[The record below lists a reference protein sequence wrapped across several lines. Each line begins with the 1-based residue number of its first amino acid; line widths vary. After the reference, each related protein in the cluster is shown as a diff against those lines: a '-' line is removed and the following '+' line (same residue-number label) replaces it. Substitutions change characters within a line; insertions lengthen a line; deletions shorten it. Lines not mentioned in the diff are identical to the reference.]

1 MQTDCVICAPWRLE
15 AVQKKKKK
23 KQIVGNDDDANDEDE
38 NELRN
43 KRVLIEND
51 KIRKCKLNEQ
61 SRPIISITY
70 RQMKLLLLLILIL
83 LNYKYLSDV
92 INF

>member
-1 MQTDCVICAPWRLE
+1 MQTDMCYLCAVETRGRVKE
-15 AVQKKKKK
+15 EENVAV
-23 KQIVGNDDDANDEDE
+23 GDDDDANDDE

-43 KRVLIEND
+43 KRVLIKND

-70 RQMKLLLLLILIL
+70 RQMKLLLLLKLQIF
-83 LNYKYLSDV
+83 K
-92 INF
+92 